1 MWPVVYGGV
10 GQQVFLKLAY
20 PVCRDTVFLPAILKT
35 DAKQKQVGVYLPPFF
50 KKKETFSL

>member
-35 DAKQKQVGVYLPPFF
+35 DAKQKQVGVYPPPFF